1 MATTCDKF
9 PLLCWEVERLVTAPY
24 APSLQDLYDLAQEV
38 SSDGICSWA
47 VYKRCQVGA
56 LVDVLVDGLSRSH
69 WALRLITSFARASCF
84 RDSLLERYPYLLDQ
98 FLQRSIEGGEPE
110 YSSVCISLLSTP
122 LPSGF
127 IPPARIAPFIMN
139 LIDRMRDNPCV
150 ETVRSLYL
158 ISSFLQASPRIIL
171 EISEEIMSCFQ
182 TELTKTLRNLE
193 DHMGNLLCLATFA
206 KLASAP
212 IPNITSEN
220 ETEASNW
227 WQNIKHF
234 FGMKRG
240 LKTLDLVFLR
250 VILACSSNRGNL
262 TAGDSVESIRL
273 AIEICNVVNQEQ
285 RNSWIAG
292 NSLKI
297 AKLCEKIT
305 REGVDPSVR
314 MLGITFLVSLIPP
327 SSLPPDLVR
336 LGLDWLLSEDSRVVL
351 ETLPRDPATRLVEA
365 NIICSGQYAVKK
377 VLNYIF
383 TTLSTK
389 PSVNIANLQMAR
401 LLLLGLRSFDSHQ
414 FPSGI
419 TDIVSNQYR
428 DTINRLAD
436 TFPRRPSLLKCDGSN
451 NCYASISRLENELLF
466 DLLTFCLQAS
476 MASNIEC
483 SQSTEVMVLMN
494 FMTKTKQLLP
504 EFKCIF
510 SESRPLDFRAS
521 FSSLKIR
528 ETAQFARSDWRT
540 GIRETMIASTRIL
553 NDDIVQKVEDIC
565 YELEQRCGNIEE
577 PLRVAAE
584 ERNKYFLET
593 EQLKQN
599 NNDLKTRLNEES
611 NTVAE
616 LREEFSRLESHA
628 DAATERA
635 EELLSSLTQTRQELE
650 DLKRSSR
657 EIIVNERELART
669 KELDL
674 IASITQKDD
683 QLEGLQEDIKREKEE
698 NERAIAIIASIS
710 DGRDTSLETIASLNC
725 QVSTLR
731 TELEN
736 SETLLSEKR
745 EQLERLF
752 AEKNT
757 AAELAEN
764 LRMKLDGKESE
775 FENLRAAL
783 RDTTES
789 FKEELETLR
798 QQSDLRHSNMA
809 QECNKHKENILSLQH
824 EMHEATLNSTRELQ
838 TKEKRIQ
845 HLDKKVQHL
854 REERAAKAREFSEA
868 QQHIGRL
875 MSVMGF
881 KQTAYDSRTT
891 GTPRPRSS
899 FDLSQVAAMQTQ
911 TNSGEDIPQG
921 KDEEALASPLDSNM
935 SQTSARSPKR
945 SRNSAFPLV
954 DPSPP
959 HSSSHGTSKKPRD
972 LAGLSNS
979 KTPRER
985 RPLKE
990 VDYNS
995 QPSSQGSDSSVLSQS
1010 RTVQDNQFNKQ
1021 TDRHQLEDI
1030 DLDLDLEFS
1039 KDFVF
1044 TSTALSEFNKPSHS

>member
-365 NIICSGQYAVKK
+365 NI
-377 VLNYIF
+377 
-383 TTLSTK
+383 
-389 PSVNIANLQMAR
+389 
-401 LLLLGLRSFDSHQ
+401 
-414 FPSGI
+414 
-419 TDIVSNQYR
+419 
-428 DTINRLAD
+428 
-436 TFPRRPSLLKCDGSN
+436 
-451 NCYASISRLENELLF
+451 
-466 DLLTFCLQAS
+466 AS